1 MTTSRD
7 AARPPRSRA
16 SARSQV
22 RGSALLLVGRVLA
35 MGLGLIIQ
43 LMLVRLLTKEDYGAF
58 AWALSVV
65 TLVQAVI
72 PLGLDRIDSRFLAVS
87 DEQGDDRTLVGVLVA
102 ESGIVVVLGLVSFL
116 LVLLWHRHLAPG
128 IAPSDTAANLLV
140 LLVLLA
146 PLGALDAMVLNTF
159 ATFARPR
166 SVFLRRYLLERYGEK
181 ALYQEGLTVTVPA
194 TRALSKAATLAVQ
207 SGLREVD
214 KRQGFRGPV
223 AQLAERKVGLVIVP
237 NGSPYERN
245 KDDVRLA
252 LVQERARGFGAALA
266 YVNMVGAQDDL
277 VFDGDSIVVDAAG
290 EVLMRTKQFEDQL
303 AIHDLTLPLQ
313 TSNPDVIISDEN
325 IKVEGTM
332 HGGIA
337 QRKDDLAE
345 IWEALKSGLRDYVRK
360 NGFKSV
366 VLGLS
371 GGIDSALVASIAVD
385 ALGAENVHAV
395 ALPSKYSSEHS
406 ISDAED
412 LARRTGLNF
421 RIVPIDPM
429 VNEFVSN
436 LSLTGLAEENVQA
449 RVRGTTLMGISNQE
463 GHLVLATG
471 NKSELAVG
479 YSTLYG
485 DAVGGFAPIK
495 DIYKTQVWELAR
507 WRNDLAIYFD
517 QTPPIPV
524 NSIEKEPSAELRPD
538 QKDTDSLPDYLLLD
552 QLLTRYV
559 DEDEGAASLIAGGF
573 SHDLVNR
580 VISLV
585 DKAEYKRR
593 QYPPGTKI
601 SARAFGKDRR
611 LPVTSRWKER

>member
-1 MTTSRD
+1 MQEGKLRIALAQVNPTVGDIAANCDLVATQAALAHKAGAQILVFPEMVLTGYPVEDLALRQSFRNASRIAISELAKRVASSGFGD
-7 AARPPRSRA
+7 LVMVVGYLDQLDGAPDRLGQPTGAPQNAIAVIHNGEIKARYIKHHLPN
-16 SARSQV
+16 
-22 RGSALLLVGRVLA
+22 
-35 MGLGLIIQ
+35 
-43 LMLVRLLTKEDYGAF
+43 YGVF
-58 AWALSVV
+58 DEFRNFVPGEKSVV
-65 TLVQAVI
+65 VRIGGVDV
-72 PLGLDRIDSRFLAVS
+72 GLAICEDIW
-87 DEQGDDRTLVGVLVA
+87 Q
-102 ESGIVVVLGLVSFL
+102 
-116 LVLLWHRHLAPG
+116 
-128 IAPSDTAANLLV
+128 N
-140 LLVLLA
+140 
-146 PLGALDAMVLNTF
+146 
-159 ATFARPR
+159 
-166 SVFLRRYLLERYGEK
+166 
-181 ALYQEGLTVTVPA
+181 
-194 TRALSKAATLAVQ
+194 
-207 SGLREVD
+207 
-214 KRQGFRGPV
+214 RGPV
-223 AQLAERKVGLVIVP
+223 AQIAERKVGLVIVP

-252 LVQERARGFGAALA
+252 LVQERARGFNAALA

-277 VFDGDSIVVDAAG
+277 VFDGDSIVVDATG

-303 AIHDLTLPLQ
+303 AIHDMTLPLL
-313 TSNPDVIISDEN
+313 TSNPDVIITEHN
-325 IKVEGTM
+325 VKIEGTM

-421 RIVPIDPM
+421 RIVPIDPI

-495 DIYKTQVWELAR
+495 DIYKTQVWQLAK
-507 WRNDLAIYFD
+507 WRNELAIYLD
-517 QTPPIPV
+517 QIPPIPES
-524 NSIEKEPSAELRPD
+524 SITKEPSAELRPD

-552 QLLTRYV
+552 QLLVRYV
-559 DEDEGAASLIAGGF
+559 DGDEGAASLIAGGF
-573 SHDLVNR
+573 NHDLVNR
-580 VISLV
+580 VITLV
-585 DKAEYKRR
+585 DRAEYKRR

-601 SARAFGKDRR
+601 SSRAFGKDRR
-611 LPVTSRWKER
+611 LPVTSRWREQ